1 MWQSPLESQT
11 RVRGDILFLYY
22 FDQKYLA
29 KLNQFKTQTVVTHM
43 WSAQHVS
50 YCVTLTVD
58 LVLLK

>member
-1 MWQSPLESQT
+1 MNY
-11 RVRGDILFLYY
+11 ILFLYY

-29 KLNQFKTQTVVTHM
+29 KLNQFKTQTVVTHL

-58 LVLLK
+58 LVLFK